1 MAKRAENG
9 VKSKE
14 RKKVFAEVNTPM
26 WIVNDMLDML
36 VRENDNKLDDVFAKE
51 KTFIEPACGDGNFLI
66 EILHRKLRYC
76 KNSEDIKE
84 TLKSIFG
91 IDIQEDNVIDSRKRM
106 MTLLKIYFPSI
117 FKDNDE
123 LIKECE
129 EILKRNIVVGNFLTK
144 CDLEGNPIWFL
155 EDAE

>member
-14 RKKVFAEVNTPM
+14 RKKVFSEVNTPM

-36 VRENDNKLDDVFAKE
+36 VRENGKPEEVFAIDK
-51 KTFIEPACGDGNFLI
+51 ICLEPACGDGNFLI